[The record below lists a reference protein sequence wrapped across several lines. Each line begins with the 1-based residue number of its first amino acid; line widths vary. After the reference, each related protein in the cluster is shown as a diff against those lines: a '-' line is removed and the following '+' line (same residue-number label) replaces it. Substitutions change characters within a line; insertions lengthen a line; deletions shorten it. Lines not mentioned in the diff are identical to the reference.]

1 MTKSTK
7 DIAMI
12 ISVLLIAV
20 VILGVGP
27 LLTIMSLNV
36 LFNTGIAL
44 NFYSWLSTV
53 WLMASTFGG
62 IQTAIKSK

>member
-7 DIAMI
+7 DITVI
-12 ISVLLIAV
+12 ISVLVLVAL
-20 VILGVGP
+20 ILGIGP
-27 LLTIMSLNV
+27 ILTIMSLNV
-36 LFNTGIAL
+36 LFSTGIAI

-53 WLMASTFGG
+53 WLMATTFGG

>member
-7 DIAMI
+7 DITVI
-12 ISVLLIAV
+12 ISVLVLVAL
-20 VILGVGP
+20 ILGIGP
-27 LLTIMSLNV
+27 ILTIMSLNV
-36 LFNTGIAL
+36 LFNTGIAI

-53 WLMASTFGG
+53 WLMATTFGG

>member
-7 DIAMI
+7 DITVI
-12 ISVLLIAV
+12 ISVL
-20 VILGVGP
+20 VICILLLGIGP
-27 LLTIMSLNV
+27 ILTIMSLNV
-36 LFNTGIAL
+36 LFNTGIAI

-53 WLMASTFGG
+53 WLMATTFGG